1 MPLFFKAD
9 RATTAQAGRE
19 SGLFPP
25 APDSVRRILVCQL
38 RQIGDVL
45 LAAPA
50 VELLARRYAQ
60 AEIHVFTEKKCL
72 PVLEN
77 NPYIHAFQVLDRDA
91 LPTPLHEYLFYL
103 KTASNAYDIVADF
116 QQLPRCRAMT
126 ALSRAPVRLSFTP
139 PWYLRPVYNYSSS
152 PGPAYAAA
160 YKAAVLA
167 PLGIVPQGERPRIY
181 LTDNERSAASE
192 LLLSLGLR
200 RKRFISVAACHRYA
214 PRRWPAHHYAAL
226 LDMLAEAL
234 PDLGFFLTYGPG
246 EEDYA
251 RGLRSLCRHR
261 ERTAL
266 PAGGMSLRL
275 AAACMEQAL
284 LQIGNCSAPRH
295 IAVALDVPSL
305 TIIGAG
311 GLGWTFPS
319 PEHTHIHAG
328 LFMSMPCAFCRK
340 NSCSNR
346 LICLEKL
353 TPDLVFPAVMKHLRE
368 HCPHRE

>member
-1 MPLFFKAD
+1 MKSVRCNPD
-9 RATTAQAGRE
+9 AGRA
-19 SGLFPP
+19 GRLFPP
-25 APDSVRRILVCQL
+25 PPESVRRVLLCQL

-45 LAAPA
+45 LATPA
-50 VELLARRYAQ
+50 AELLARHYPQ

-77 NPYIHAFQVLDRDA
+77 NPHIHAFQVLDKEA
-91 LPTPLHEYLFYL
+91 LSTPLHEYLFYL
-103 KTASNAYDIVADF
+103 KTAALSYDIVADF

-126 ALSRAPVRLSFTP
+126 ALSRAPVRLSYTP
-139 PWYLRPVYNYSSS
+139 PWYLRPVYNYGTT

-167 PLGIVPQGERPRIY
+167 PLGITWRGERPRMY
-181 LTDNERSAASE
+181 LTEAERAAASE
-192 LLLSLGLR
+192 LLTAHGLR
-200 RKRFISVAACHRYA
+200 DKRFIGVAASHAHA
-214 PRRWPAHHYAAL
+214 PRRWPARCYAAL

-234 PDLGFFLTYGPG
+234 PGMGFWLTYGPG
-246 EEDYA
+246 EEDYVQ
-251 RGLRSLCRHR
+251 GLRALCRHR
-261 ERTAL
+261 ERMAV

-275 AAACMEQAL
+275 AAACMERAL

-305 TIIGAG
+305 TIVGAG

-319 PEHTHIHAG
+319 PEHAHIHAG
-328 LFMSMPCAFCRK
+328 LFMRMPCAFCHK
-340 NSCSNR
+340 NTCTEG

-353 TPDLVFPAVMKHLRE
+353 TPDLVFPAVLSHLRAY
-368 HCPHRE
+368 CPQHQG